1 MTTMN
6 NLVFKG
12 HNGQV
17 LTNSLLIAEKFEKR
31 HSYVLEAIQNLLVRK
46 EKSLQIDNQQLAK
59 MFALIEYDVP
69 LNNGTGAVRKAPM
82 YVMNRDGFTLLAM
95 GFTGEKALKFKLDYI
110 NAFNQME
117 ETIKNGGHHV
127 PGSFREALLLA
138 AEQQARIEE
147 QQKMIEANRP
157 KVLFAEAVET
167 SQRSCL
173 IGELAKIL
181 NQNGIE
187 IGQNRL
193 FQWLRD
199 NGYLCKTG
207 ENYNLPTQRAMEM
220 NLFEIKKTTINK
232 PDGTILVKT
241 TTKVTGKGKS
251 TSSTNFCVKNNRNK
265 PYDRHQAHHRLDSRG
280 KEKA

>member
-1 MTTMN
+1 MN

-12 HNGQV
+12 QNNQA
-17 LTNSLLIAEKFEKR
+17 LTNSLLVAEKFGKNHKDVIEVIT
-31 HSYVLEAIQNLLVRK
+31 SILVK
-46 EKSLQIDNQQLAK
+46 AENSAQTDNQQLAK
-59 MFALIEYDVP
+59 MFALVEYDVP

-157 KVLFAEAVET
+157 KVLFADAVET
-167 SQRSCL
+167 SQSSRL

-181 NQNGIE
+181 NQNGIK
-187 IGQNRL
+187 IGQNGL
-193 FQWLRD
+193 FQLLRD
-199 NGYLCKTG
+199 EGYLCKTG

-220 NLFEIKKTTINK
+220 NLFEIKKTVINK
-232 PDGTILVKT
+232 PNGTILVKT
-241 TTKVTGKGKS
+241 TTKVTGKGQIY
-251 TSSTNFCVKNNRNK
+251 FINK
-265 PYDRHQAHHRLDSRG
+265 FLREKQQKQAVW
-280 KEKA
+280 

>member
-1 MTTMN
+1 MN
-6 NLVFKG
+6 NLVFKSK
-12 HNGQV
+12 NNQA
-17 LTNSLLIAEKFEKR
+17 LTNSLLVAEKFEKKHKDVIEVINNILSR
-31 HSYVLEAIQNLLVRK
+31 AENSAVFSMFVKSSYIASNGK
-46 EKSLQIDNQQLAK
+46 EN
-59 MFALIEYDVP
+59 
-69 LNNGTGAVRKAPM
+69 PM
-82 YVMNRDGFTLLAM
+82 YIMNRDGFTLLAM
-95 GFTGEKALKFKLDYI
+95 GFTGDKALQFKLDYI

-117 ETIKNGGHHV
+117 ETIKSGGHHV

-181 NQNGIE
+181 KQNGIE

-193 FQWLRD
+193 FRWLRN

-207 ENYNLPTQRAMEM
+207 DNYNLPTQRAMDM
-220 NLFEIKKTTINK
+220 GLFEIKKTTINK
-232 PDGTILVKT
+232 PDGTILVT
-241 TTKVTGKGKS
+241 TTPKVTGKGQIY
-251 TSSTNFCVKNNRNK
+251 FVNK
-265 PYDRHQAHHRLDSRG
+265 FIEENKLQAV
-280 KEKA
+280 

>member
-12 HNGQV
+12 QNNQA
-17 LTNSLLIAEKFEKR
+17 LTNSLLVAEKFGKEHSDVLKAIDALCCKMAENQCKGYFADTSIKIPQPNGGVR
-31 HSYVLEAIQNLLVRK
+31 HSRIV
-46 EKSLQIDNQQLAK
+46 
-59 MFALIEYDVP
+59 
-69 LNNGTGAVRKAPM
+69 
-82 YVMNRDGFTLLAM
+82 VMTRDGFTLLAM

-117 ETIKNGGHHV
+117 ETIKSGGHHV

-173 IGELAKIL
+173 IGELAKSSI
-181 NQNGIE
+181 
-187 IGQNRL
+187 
-193 FQWLRD
+193 
-199 NGYLCKTG
+199 KT
-207 ENYNLPTQRAMEM
+207 E
-220 NLFEIKKTTINK
+220 
-232 PDGTILVKT
+232 
-241 TTKVTGKGKS
+241 
-251 TSSTNFCVKNNRNK
+251 
-265 PYDRHQAHHRLDSRG
+265 SR
-280 KEKA
+280 

>member
-12 HNGQV
+12 QNNQA
-17 LTNSLLIAEKFEKR
+17 LTNSLLVAEKFGKNHKDVIEVIT
-31 HSYVLEAIQNLLVRK
+31 SILVK
-46 EKSLQIDNQQLAK
+46 AENSAQTDNQQLTK
-59 MFALIEYDVP
+59 MFALVEYDVP

-95 GFTGEKALKFKLDYI
+95 GFTGEKALKFKLEYI

-117 ETIKNGGHHV
+117 ETIKSGGHHV

-147 QQKMIEANRP
+147 QQKMIEANLP

-181 NQNGIE
+181 NQNGIK

-193 FQWLRD
+193 FQLLRD
-199 NGYLCKTG
+199 EGYLCKTG

-220 NLFEIKKTTINK
+220 NLFEIKKTIINK
-232 PDGTILVKT
+232 PDGTILVTT
-241 TTKVTGKGKS
+241 TTKVTGKGQIY
-251 TSSTNFCVKNNRNK
+251 FINK
-265 PYDRHQAHHRLDSRG
+265 FLREKQQKQAV
-280 KEKA
+280 

>member
-1 MTTMN
+1 MN

-12 HNGQV
+12 QNNQA
-17 LTNSLLIAEKFEKR
+17 LTNSLLVAEKFGKEHSDVLKAIDVLCCKMTENQCKGYFADTSIKIPQPNGGVR
-31 HSYVLEAIQNLLVRK
+31 HSRIV
-46 EKSLQIDNQQLAK
+46 
-59 MFALIEYDVP
+59 
-69 LNNGTGAVRKAPM
+69 
-82 YVMNRDGFTLLAM
+82 VMNRDGFTLLAM
-95 GFTGEKALKFKLDYI
+95 GFTGEKALKFKIDYI

-117 ETIKNGGHHV
+117 ETIKSGGYSV

-181 NQNGIE
+181 KQNGIE

-193 FQWLRD
+193 FRWLRE

-207 ENYNLPTQRAMEM
+207 ENYNLPTQRAMDM
-220 NLFEIKKTTINK
+220 GLFEIKKTTINK
-232 PDGTILVKT
+232 PDGTILVT
-241 TTKVTGKGKS
+241 TTSKITGKGQIY
-251 TSSTNFCVKNNRNK
+251 FVNK
-265 PYDRHQAHHRLDSRG
+265 FIEENKLQQAV
-280 KEKA
+280 

>member
-1 MTTMN
+1 MN
-6 NLVFKG
+6 DLVFKG
-12 HNGQV
+12 QNNQA
-17 LTNSLLIAEKFEKR
+17 LTNSLLVAEKFGKEHK
-31 HSYVLEAIQNLLVRK
+31 HVLDAIRELIKGCAEN
-46 EKSLQIDNQQLAK
+46 SAAP
-59 MFALIEYDVP
+59 MFANSTYVNEQNKQEY
-69 LNNGTGAVRKAPM
+69 PM

-117 ETIKNGGHHV
+117 ETIKSGGHHV

-232 PDGTILVKT
+232 PDGTILVTT
-241 TTKVTGKGKS
+241 TTKVTGKGQIY
-251 TSSTNFCVKNNRNK
+251 FV
-265 PYDRHQAHHRLDSRG
+265 G
-280 KEKA
+280 KFVNDKAMQHSF

>member
-12 HNGQV
+12 QNNQA
-17 LTNSLLIAEKFEKR
+17 LTNSLLVAEKFGKNHKDVIEVIT
-31 HSYVLEAIQNLLVRK
+31 SILVK
-46 EKSLQIDNQQLAK
+46 AENSAQTDNQQLAK

-167 SQRSCL
+167 SQSSRL

-181 NQNGIE
+181 NQNGIK
-187 IGQNRL
+187 IGQNGL
-193 FQWLRD
+193 FQLLRD
-199 NGYLCKTG
+199 EGYLCKTG

-220 NLFEIKKTTINK
+220 NLFEIKKTVINK

-241 TTKVTGKGKS
+241 TTKVTGKGQIY
-251 TSSTNFCVKNNRNK
+251 FINK
-265 PYDRHQAHHRLDSRG
+265 FLREKQQKQAVW
-280 KEKA
+280 

>member
-12 HNGQV
+12 QNNQA
-17 LTNSLLIAEKFEKR
+17 LTNSLLVAEKFGKEHR
-31 HSYVLEAIQNLLVRK
+31 NVIRAIEDIVCAQNCA
-46 EKSLQIDNQQLAK
+46 QTNNQQLTK
-59 MFALIEYDVP
+59 MFALADYDVP

-95 GFTGEKALKFKLDYI
+95 GFTGDKALQFKLDYI

-181 NQNGIE
+181 KQNGIE

-193 FQWLRD
+193 FLWLRN
-199 NGYLCKTG
+199 NGYLCKNNKEPAIAHFNEIQATVIQALKDDINRLCKDG
-207 ENYNLPTQRAMEM
+207 EIDKHRTLNGWA
-220 NLFEIKKTTINK
+220 FTIN
-232 PDGTILVKT
+232 IE
-241 TTKVTGKGKS
+241 
-251 TSSTNFCVKNNRNK
+251 NK
-265 PYDRHQAHHRLDSRG
+265 
-280 KEKA
+280 

>member
-1 MTTMN
+1 MN
-6 NLVFKG
+6 NLVF
-12 HNGQV
+12 NQA
-17 LTNSLLIAEKFEKR
+17 LTNSLLVAEKFGKEHSDVLKAIDVLCCKMTENQCKGYFADTSIKIPQPNGGVR
-31 HSYVLEAIQNLLVRK
+31 HSRIV
-46 EKSLQIDNQQLAK
+46 
-59 MFALIEYDVP
+59 
-69 LNNGTGAVRKAPM
+69 
-82 YVMNRDGFTLLAM
+82 VMNRDGFTLLAM
-95 GFTGEKALKFKLDYI
+95 GFTGEKALKFKIDYI

-117 ETIKNGGHHV
+117 ETIKSGGYSV

-181 NQNGIE
+181 KQNGIE

-193 FQWLRD
+193 FRWLRE

-207 ENYNLPTQRAMEM
+207 ENYNLPTQRAMDM
-220 NLFEIKKTTINK
+220 GLFEIKKTTINK
-232 PDGTILVKT
+232 PDGTILVT
-241 TTKVTGKGKS
+241 TTSKITGKGQIY
-251 TSSTNFCVKNNRNK
+251 FVNK
-265 PYDRHQAHHRLDSRG
+265 FIEENKLQQAV
-280 KEKA
+280 

>member
-1 MTTMN
+1 MN

-12 HNGQV
+12 QNNQA
-17 LTNSLLIAEKFEKR
+17 LTNSLLVAEKFGKEHSDVLKAIDALCCKMAENQCKGYFADTSIEIPQPNGGVR
-31 HSYVLEAIQNLLVRK
+31 HSRIV
-46 EKSLQIDNQQLAK
+46 
-59 MFALIEYDVP
+59 
-69 LNNGTGAVRKAPM
+69 
-82 YVMNRDGFTLLAM
+82 VMTRDGFTLLAM

-117 ETIKNGGHHV
+117 ETIKSGGHHV

-147 QQKMIEANRP
+147 QQNMIEANRP

-181 NQNGIE
+181 NQNGIK

-193 FQWLRD
+193 FQLLRD
-199 NGYLCKTG
+199 EGYLCKTG

-220 NLFEIKKTTINK
+220 NLFEINELCKTGEIDKHKTLNGWAFTIN
-232 PDGTILVKT
+232 I
-241 TTKVTGKGKS
+241 
-251 TSSTNFCVKNNRNK
+251 RNK
-265 PYDRHQAHHRLDSRG
+265 
-280 KEKA
+280 

>member
-12 HNGQV
+12 QNNQA
-17 LTNSLLIAEKFEKR
+17 LTNSLLVAEKFGKEHQHILR
-31 HSYVLEAIQNLLVRK
+31 DIRNLIGGMSNFGETPYFVETSYIHEQNGR
-46 EKSLQIDNQQLAK
+46 
-59 MFALIEYDVP
+59 EY
-69 LNNGTGAVRKAPM
+69 PM

-117 ETIKNGGHHV
+117 ETIKSGGYNV

-181 NQNGIE
+181 NQNGIK

-193 FQWLRD
+193 FQLLRD
-199 NGYLCKTG
+199 EGYLCKTG

-220 NLFEIKKTTINK
+220 NLFEIKKTIINK
-232 PDGTILVKT
+232 PDGTILVTT
-241 TTKVTGKGKS
+241 TTKVTGKGQIY
-251 TSSTNFCVKNNRNK
+251 FINK
-265 PYDRHQAHHRLDSRG
+265 FLREKQQKQAV
-280 KEKA
+280 

>member
-1 MTTMN
+1 MN

-12 HNGQV
+12 QNNQA
-17 LTNSLLIAEKFEKR
+17 LTNSLLVAEKFGKNHKDVIEVIT
-31 HSYVLEAIQNLLVRK
+31 SILVK
-46 EKSLQIDNQQLAK
+46 AENSAQTDNQQLAK
-59 MFALIEYDVP
+59 MFALVEYDVP

-157 KVLFAEAVET
+157 KVLFADAVET
-167 SQRSCL
+167 SQSSRL

-181 NQNGIE
+181 NQNGIK
-187 IGQNRL
+187 IGQNGL
-193 FQWLRD
+193 FQLLRD
-199 NGYLCKTG
+199 EGYLCKTG

-220 NLFEIKKTTINK
+220 NLFEIKKTVINK

-241 TTKVTGKGKS
+241 TTKVTGKGQIY
-251 TSSTNFCVKNNRNK
+251 FINK
-265 PYDRHQAHHRLDSRG
+265 FLREKQQKQAV
-280 KEKA
+280 

>member
-12 HNGQV
+12 QNGQV

-241 TTKVTGKGKS
+241 TTKVTGKGQIY
-251 TSSTNFCVKNNRNK
+251 FINK
-265 PYDRHQAHHRLDSRG
+265 FLREKQQKQAV
-280 KEKA
+280 